1 MTDHLRASDAAL
13 ERLKTLHPKKIDLS
27 LERIDRV
34 LGAMG
39 RPQDRLPPVIH
50 VSGTNGKGSTVAFA
64 RAMAEAAGLKVHV
77 YTSPHLVRFVERIRL
92 AGELITDERLAEVLA
107 RVERANAGQEITF
120 FEITAAAA
128 FVAFAETP
136 ADLVVL
142 EVGLGGRYDATNVI
156 PTCAVAA
163 IAPVDY
169 DHAEFLGTDL
179 KAIAGGE
186 GKAGI
191 IKQGRPVV
199 IARQSEVAMT
209 AIEAYAHRLAAPLSA
224 MGREFDAF
232 AQGGRMVFQGED
244 RLLDLPLPSL
254 AGAHQIENAG
264 LAIAAVLALDDPRI
278 DEAAIAAG
286 VAGTVWP
293 ARLQRLTK
301 GPFGRKAA
309 ARGSD
314 LWLDGGHNPHGAR
327 AMASAL
333 QAMAARDHRPVTLIA
348 GMLGNKD
355 AAGFFAAFKDLN
367 PLVFTIR
374 ADAETAASAEALEAA
389 AREAGLRATACGS
402 LAAAMDEAL
411 GSDGPPPHLVICGT
425 LYLAGEVLAASPETW
440 PR

>member
-27 LERIDRV
+27 LDRILRV
-34 LGAMG
+34 LEALG
-39 RPQDRLPPVIH
+39 RPQDKLAPVIH
-50 VSGTNGKGSTVAFA
+50 VAGTNGKGSTVAFL
-64 RAMAEAAGLKVHV
+64 RAMAEAAGLRVHV

-92 AGELITDERLAEVLA
+92 AGALITDEQLAEVLG
-107 RVERANAGQEITF
+107 RVERANAGQPITF

-128 FVAFAETP
+128 LLAFAETP
-136 ADLVVL
+136 ADLTVL
-142 EVGLGGRYDATNVI
+142 EVGLGGRYDATNVV

-179 KAIAGGE
+179 TRIAWE
-186 GKAGI
+186 KAGI
-191 IKQGRPVV
+191 IKPGRPVV
-199 IARQSEVAMT
+199 SARQAEVAFE
-209 AIEAYAHRLAAPLSA
+209 AIEAEASLQGAPLAA

-232 AQGGRMVFQGED
+232 AQDGRMVFQGED

-264 LAIAAVLALDDPRI
+264 LAVAAVLALDDPRI
-278 DEAAIAAG
+278 DEAAIAEG
-286 VAGTVWP
+286 VAGAVWP

-314 LWLDGGHNPHGAR
+314 LWLEGGHNPHGAR
-327 AMASAL
+327 AMARAL
-333 QAMAARDHRPVTLIA
+333 EAMAARDHRPVTLIT

-355 AAGFFAAFKDLN
+355 AAGFYAALKDLN
-367 PLVFTIR
+367 PIVYTIR
-374 ADAETAASAEALEAA
+374 ADAETAASAEDLETA
-389 AREAGLRATACGS
+389 ARAAGLRATACGS
-402 LAAAMDEAL
+402 LMAAMDEAL
-411 GSDGPPPHLVICGT
+411 GADGPAPHLVICGS